1 MIVGSD
7 TTGTYS
13 LNIAKY
19 FTNEKNEAREFVH
32 DSVPTDRRG
41 DPVPPSFCSPLTAL
55 PAGSSLRSEGT
66 SPSFSLAAASDS
78 ALVHSCLLESWSCA
92 S

>member
-7 TTGTYS
+7 TIGTYS

-19 FTNEKNEAREFVH
+19 FTNEKNEVREFVH

-41 DPVPPSFCSPLTAL
+41 DPGPPSFWSPVTAL
-55 PAGSSLRSEGT
+55 PTGSYLGSEGT
-66 SPSFSLAAASDS
+66 SPSSPAAASDS
-78 ALVHSCLLESWSCA
+78 ALVHSCLLASWS
-92 S
+92 